1 MNFTEQLVAMCVAVL
16 KADGKNKAEEFETI
30 RAIAQDLE
38 LDMNEVEAC
47 IANELN
53 STRELSVIAAEVK
66 DEDAEIIL
74 QACVAVI
81 LSDKNVAEKE
91 VALLLEIAQM
101 LKLSPA
107 KAALAIAI
115 FAQNDRSIKIEGN
128 DTPDM
133 EDVIDLD
140 ELLND

>member
-30 RAIAQDLE
+30 RAIAHDLE

-53 STRELSVIAAEVK
+53 ATRELSGVAAEVK
-66 DEDAEIIL
+66 GDDAEIIL

-91 VALLLEIAQM
+91 VALLFEIAQM
-101 LKLSPA
+101 LKLNPA

-115 FAQNDRSIKIEGN
+115 FAQNDHSIKIEGN

-133 EDVIDLD
+133 EDEIEV
-140 ELLND
+140 EE

>member
-16 KADGKNKAEEFETI
+16 KADGRNDVAEIDEIRNIAKN
-30 RAIAQDLE
+30 LE
-38 LDMNEVEAC
+38 IDPNEVEAC

-53 STRELSVIAAEVK
+53 KERNLAEIAAEVK
-66 DEDAEIIL
+66 AEDTEIIL
-74 QACVAVI
+74 ESCVDVI
-81 LSDKNVAEKE
+81 LADKTVVEKE
-91 VALLLEIAQM
+91 VSLLLELATM

-115 FAQNDRSIKIEGN
+115 FAQNDRSIRIEGS

-133 EDVIDLD
+133 EDEIELD
-140 ELLND
+140 EE

>member
-53 STRELSVIAAEVK
+53 STRELSVVAAEVK

-128 DTPDM
+128 DTLDM
-133 EDVIDLD
+133 EDEV
-140 ELLND
+140 EVEE

>member
-1 MNFTEQLVAMCVAVL
+1 MNFTEQLVAMCIAVL

-53 STRELSVIAAEVK
+53 ATRELLCVAAEVK
-66 DEDAEIIL
+66 AEDAEIIM
-74 QACVAVI
+74 QACVAVV
-81 LSDKNVAEKE
+81 LADKNVAEKE

-101 LKLSPA
+101 LKLNPA
-107 KAALAIAI
+107 KVVLAIAT

>member
-16 KADGKNKAEEFETI
+16 KADGRNDVAEIEEIRKIAKNLGI
-30 RAIAQDLE
+30 DP
-38 LDMNEVEAC
+38 NEVEAC

-53 STRELSVIAAEVK
+53 KERNLAEIAAEVK
-66 DEDAEIIL
+66 AEDAEIIL
-74 QACVAVI
+74 EACVDVI
-81 LSDKNVAEKE
+81 LADKTVVEKE
-91 VALLLEIAQM
+91 VSLLLELATT

-115 FAQNDRSIKIEGN
+115 FAQNDRSIRIEGS

-133 EDVIDLD
+133 EDEIELD
-140 ELLND
+140 EE

>member
-16 KADGKNKAEEFETI
+16 KADGKNKTEEFETI

-47 IANELN
+47 VANELN
-53 STRELSVIAAEVK
+53 ATRELSSVAAEVK

-81 LSDKNVAEKE
+81 LADKNVAEKE
-91 VALLLEIAQM
+91 VALLIEIAQM
-101 LKLSPA
+101 LKLNPA
-107 KAALAIAI
+107 KAVLAIAT

-133 EDVIDLD
+133 EDVIDMD

>member
-1 MNFTEQLVAMCVAVL
+1 MNFTEQLVAMCVTVL

-47 IANELN
+47 ISNELN
-53 STRELSVIAAEVK
+53 ATRELSCVAAEVK
-66 DEDAEIIL
+66 AEDAEIIM
-74 QACVAVI
+74 QACVAVV
-81 LSDKNVAEKE
+81 LADKNVAEKE

-101 LKLSPA
+101 LKLNTA
-107 KAALAIAI
+107 KVVLAIAT

-133 EDVIDLD
+133 EDEV
-140 ELLND
+140 EVEE

>member
-16 KADGKNKAEEFETI
+16 KADGRNDVAEIEEIRKIAKN
-30 RAIAQDLE
+30 LE
-38 LDMNEVEAC
+38 IDPNEVEAC

-53 STRELSVIAAEVK
+53 KERNLAEISAEVK
-66 DEDAEIIL
+66 AENAEIIL
-74 QACVAVI
+74 EACVDVI
-81 LSDKNVAEKE
+81 LADKTVVEKE
-91 VALLLEIAQM
+91 VSLLLELATM

-115 FAQNDRSIKIEGN
+115 FAQNDRSIRIEGS

-133 EDVIDLD
+133 EDEIELD
-140 ELLND
+140 EE

>member
-1 MNFTEQLVAMCVAVL
+1 MNFTEQLVAMSVAVL

-47 IANELN
+47 IANQLN

>member
-16 KADGKNKAEEFETI
+16 KADGRNDVAEIEEIRKIAKN
-30 RAIAQDLE
+30 LE
-38 LDMNEVEAC
+38 IDPNEVEAC

-53 STRELSVIAAEVK
+53 KERNLAKIAAEVK
-66 DEDAEIIL
+66 AEDAEIIL
-74 QACVAVI
+74 EACVDVI
-81 LSDKNVAEKE
+81 LADKTVVEKE
-91 VALLLEIAQM
+91 VSLLLELATM

-115 FAQNDRSIKIEGN
+115 FAQNDRSIRIEGS

-133 EDVIDLD
+133 EDEIELD
-140 ELLND
+140 EE

>member
-53 STRELSVIAAEVK
+53 ATRELLCVAAEVK
-66 DEDAEIIL
+66 AEDAEIIM
-74 QACVAVI
+74 QACVAVV
-81 LSDKNVAEKE
+81 LADKNVAEKE

-101 LKLSPA
+101 LKLNTA
-107 KAALAIAI
+107 KVVLAIAT

-133 EDVIDLD
+133 EDEV
-140 ELLND
+140 EVEE

>member
-16 KADGKNKAEEFETI
+16 KADGRNDVAEIEEIRKIAKN
-30 RAIAQDLE
+30 LE
-38 LDMNEVEAC
+38 IDPNEVEAC

-53 STRELSVIAAEVK
+53 KERNLAEIAAEVK
-66 DEDAEIIL
+66 AEDAEIIL
-74 QACVAVI
+74 EACVDVI
-81 LSDKNVAEKE
+81 LADKTVVEKE
-91 VALLLEIAQM
+91 VSLLLELATM

-115 FAQNDRSIKIEGN
+115 FAQNDRSIHIEGS

-133 EDVIDLD
+133 EDEIELD
-140 ELLND
+140 EE

>member
-53 STRELSVIAAEVK
+53 ATRELSCVAAEVK
-66 DEDAEIIL
+66 AEDAEIIM
-74 QACVAVI
+74 QACVAVV
-81 LSDKNVAEKE
+81 LADKNVAEKE
-91 VALLLEIAQM
+91 VVLLLEITQM
-101 LKLSPA
+101 LKLNPA
-107 KAALAIAI
+107 KVVLAIAT

-133 EDVIDLD
+133 EDEV
-140 ELLND
+140 EVEE

>member
-30 RAIAQDLE
+30 RAIAHDLE

-53 STRELSVIAAEVK
+53 ATRELSGVAAEVK
-66 DEDAEIIL
+66 GDDAEIIL

-101 LKLSPA
+101 LKLNPA

>member
-16 KADGKNKAEEFETI
+16 KADGRNDVTEIDEIRNIAKN
-30 RAIAQDLE
+30 LE
-38 LDMNEVEAC
+38 IDPNEVEVC

-53 STRELSVIAAEVK
+53 KERNLAEIAAEVK
-66 DEDAEIIL
+66 AEDAEIIL
-74 QACVAVI
+74 EACVDVI
-81 LSDKNVAEKE
+81 LADKTVVEKE
-91 VALLLEIAQM
+91 VSLLLEIATM

-115 FAQNDRSIKIEGN
+115 FAQNDRSIRIEGS

-133 EDVIDLD
+133 EDEIELD
-140 ELLND
+140 EE

>member
-16 KADGKNKAEEFETI
+16 KADGRNDVAEIDEIRNIAKN
-30 RAIAQDLE
+30 LE
-38 LDMNEVEAC
+38 IDPNEVEAC

-53 STRELSVIAAEVK
+53 KERNLAEIAAEVK
-66 DEDAEIIL
+66 AEDAEIIL
-74 QACVAVI
+74 ESCVDVI
-81 LSDKNVAEKE
+81 LADKAVVEKE
-91 VALLLEIAQM
+91 VSLLLELAAM

-115 FAQNDRSIKIEGN
+115 FAQNDRSIRIEGS

-133 EDVIDLD
+133 EDEIELD
-140 ELLND
+140 EE

>member
-53 STRELSVIAAEVK
+53 STRELSVVAAEVK

-101 LKLSPA
+101 LKLNTA
-107 KAALAIAI
+107 KVVLAIAI

-128 DTPDM
+128 DTLDM
-133 EDVIDLD
+133 EDEV
-140 ELLND
+140 EVEE

>member
-16 KADGKNKAEEFETI
+16 KADGRNDVAEIEEIRKIAKN
-30 RAIAQDLE
+30 LE
-38 LDMNEVEAC
+38 IDPNEVEAC

-53 STRELSVIAAEVK
+53 KERNLAEIAAEVK
-66 DEDAEIIL
+66 AEDAEIIL
-74 QACVAVI
+74 EACVDVI
-81 LSDKNVAEKE
+81 LADKTVVEKE
-91 VALLLEIAQM
+91 VSLLLELATM

-115 FAQNDRSIKIEGN
+115 FAQNDRSIRIEGS

-133 EDVIDLD
+133 KDEIELD
-140 ELLND
+140 EE

>member
-16 KADGKNKAEEFETI
+16 KADGRNDVAEIEEIRKIAKN
-30 RAIAQDLE
+30 LE
-38 LDMNEVEAC
+38 IDPNEVEAC

-53 STRELSVIAAEVK
+53 KERNLAEIAAEVRA
-66 DEDAEIIL
+66 EDAEIIL
-74 QACVAVI
+74 EACVDVI
-81 LSDKNVAEKE
+81 LADKTVVEKE
-91 VALLLEIAQM
+91 VSLLLELATM

-115 FAQNDRSIKIEGN
+115 FAQNDRSIRIEGS

-133 EDVIDLD
+133 EDEIELD
-140 ELLND
+140 EE

>member
-16 KADGKNKAEEFETI
+16 KADGRNDVAEIEEIRNIAKN
-30 RAIAQDLE
+30 LE
-38 LDMNEVEAC
+38 IDPNEVEAC

-53 STRELSVIAAEVK
+53 KERNLAEIAAEVK
-66 DEDAEIIL
+66 AEVAEIIL
-74 QACVAVI
+74 EACVDVI
-81 LSDKNVAEKE
+81 LADKTVVEKE
-91 VALLLEIAQM
+91 VSLLLELATM

-115 FAQNDRSIKIEGN
+115 FAQNDRSIRIEGS

-133 EDVIDLD
+133 EDEIELD
-140 ELLND
+140 EE

>member
-16 KADGKNKAEEFETI
+16 KADGRNDVAEIEEIRKIAKN
-30 RAIAQDLE
+30 LE
-38 LDMNEVEAC
+38 IDPNEVEAC

-53 STRELSVIAAEVK
+53 KERNLAEIAAEVK
-66 DEDAEIIL
+66 AEDAEIIL
-74 QACVAVI
+74 EACVDVI
-81 LSDKNVAEKE
+81 LADKTVVEKE
-91 VALLLEIAQM
+91 VSLLLELATM

-115 FAQNDRSIKIEGN
+115 FAQNDRSIRIEGS

-133 EDVIDLD
+133 EDEIVLD
-140 ELLND
+140 EE

>member
-53 STRELSVIAAEVK
+53 ATRELSFVAAEVK
-66 DEDAEIIL
+66 AEDAEIIM
-74 QACVAVI
+74 QACVAVV
-81 LSDKNVAEKE
+81 LADKNVAEKE

-101 LKLSPA
+101 LKLNPA
-107 KAALAIAI
+107 KAVLAIAT